1 MRQAGER
8 IGTSAD
14 LETVAER
21 NIRAGTRAP
30 SPTVKSRRNPG
41 QVFQEP
47 PSNVVGFAVKCGKNL
62 QTPINTRGEEYVEQ
76 GMEIYEQRRL
86 NRSFAHL
93 DRRAKQ
99 LGYQLVQIAEND
111 REQKV
116 AKSAA

>member
-1 MRQAGER
+1 MRELV
-8 IGTSAD
+8 TSD
-14 LETVAER
+14 KTGGRLR
-21 NIRAGTRAP
+21 SPGTR
-30 SPTVKSRRNPG
+30 TV
-41 QVFQEP
+41 
-47 PSNVVGFAVKCGKNL
+47 
-62 QTPINTRGEEYVEQ
+62 TEYVEQ